1 MRPASSDTKN
11 PPSPY
16 DHSNDSDNNF
26 EIFFDP
32 RPASDISEKPSVLK
46 KIYASIADSFICK
59 KINDFFGWIGG
70 GVLAAAD
77 HVAAAF
83 GRRQIVGEVV
93 AKNIK
98 DDVRPPLMDLE
109 TASKAEGGTIK
120 KINSASFQ
128 DSNQRYSV
136 DDTTYQSPK
145 LEVNPD
151 IDANNDSISSTSLE
165 DAKSENGADE
175 QAFAYWLG
183 KYKENP
189 DSASC
194 QQNFEARAK
203 SVAQK
208 IYDAE
213 SDRYAQAKQQED
225 TYWLSN
231 DDQIRLKAAAAL
243 LKKNLP
249 YSDKSSASKI
259 DDPPTYHPDHRHNF
273 SVWRAWIEK
282 GDWPDGGLPDLQSAL
297 IYANDFIRS
306 HTESPSKYDT
316 KTKSEL
322 AAAFQLVTFENDYA
336 LQEINSS
343 AVPIMSELL
352 KAAESIGD
360 EYPVYRVEPPP
371 PPPRRSKVDYGPPP
385 PPPSP
390 RVTADSAKTAEIL
403 SPLRVTSLPDF
414 PKGAGS
420 LYFLPIQAT
429 YTVDEFRT
437 IIDNAK
443 IYFEALKK
451 GRQFSVES
459 KAGAS
464 TLANLWKL
472 EKSDKLTEA
481 KLKKFDFFDDLDQL
495 LQPEKIRNDFQ

>member
-1 MRPASSDTKN
+1 MRPASSDTKD

-16 DHSNDSDNNF
+16 DHSNDPDNDLNDS
-26 EIFFDP
+26 FDP

-98 DDVRPPLMDLE
+98 DDVQPSLMNLE

-120 KINSASFQ
+120 KINSAS
-128 DSNQRYSV
+128 
-136 DDTTYQSPK
+136 QSPK
-145 LEVNPD
+145 LEVGPD
-151 IDANNDSISSTSLE
+151 IDANNDSISSTSLK
-165 DAKSENGADE
+165 DAKSENDADE

-203 SVAQK
+203 RVAQK
-208 IYDAE
+208 IYDTE
-213 SDRYAQAKQQED
+213 SDRYAQAKQQHD

-249 YSDKSSASKI
+249 YSNKSSASKI
-259 DDPPTYHPDHRHNF
+259 DDPPTYHPDHQHNF
-273 SVWRAWIEK
+273 SVWRTWIEK
-282 GDWPDGGLPDLQSAL
+282 KEWPDRGLPDLKPAL
-297 IYANDFIRS
+297 IYAKDFIRS
-306 HTESPSKYDT
+306 HAESPDKHDD
-316 KTKSEL
+316 KTKLEL
-322 AAAFQLVTFENDYA
+322 AAAFQLVAFENDYA

-352 KAAESIGD
+352 KAAESSRD
-360 EYPVYRVEPPP
+360 EYPISRGEPPP
-371 PPPRRSKVDYGPPP
+371 PPPRRPKVDYGPP

-414 PKGAGS
+414 PNDAKS
-420 LYFLPIQAT
+420 LQLLPIQAT
-429 YTVDEFRT
+429 YTVVELHT
-437 IIDNAK
+437 IIINAK
-443 IYFEALKK
+443 TYFKALKK

-472 EKSDKLTEA
+472 AKSDGVKMA
-481 KLKKFDFFDDLDQL
+481 KLEQLEFFNDLDQL
-495 LQPEKIRNDFQ
+495 LQPEKIEKDFQ